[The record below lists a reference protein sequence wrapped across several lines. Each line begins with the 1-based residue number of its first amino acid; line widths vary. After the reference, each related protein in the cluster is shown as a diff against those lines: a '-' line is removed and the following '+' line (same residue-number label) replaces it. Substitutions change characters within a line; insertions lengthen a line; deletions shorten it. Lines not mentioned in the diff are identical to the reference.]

1 MNTETILS
9 KPELTAEERKFL
21 VKQYAKNQ
29 FPVVT
34 VGNMAYAVATVA
46 IPTAIILGL
55 RYFSSK

>member
-21 VKQYAKNQ
+21 IGEYVKSQIPA
-29 FPVVT
+29 VSAGT
-34 VGNMAYAVATVA
+34 MAYAVATVA

-55 RYFSSK
+55 RYLSSK